1 MVFTSNRE
9 NFDSLDEF
17 FVILT
22 KKTYFKTPCCF
33 TKFDSGK
40 ITYIL
45 SSFGSLNDDFDFL
58 SIDQILTPKMSISKF
73 RPTNDVFRPYVVL

>member
-1 MVFTSNRE
+1 MVSNSNGE
-9 NFDSLDEF
+9 NFDNLDEF

-22 KKTYFKTPCCF
+22 KKKYFQTPCCF

-73 RPTNDVFRPYVVL
+73 